1 MADDGDEAMPQ
12 SREVNI
18 NWLRIN
24 VPSVAA
30 IVGTGVIIAMY
41 VQGLASKVDKIEEN
55 RQARS
60 AMIDKGFD
68 QMQAQLQPLSNLPYR
83 MGIVEQG
90 LLATNQR
97 VDQYL
102 QTLGT
107 KIDGVSDR
115 VNSLST
121 KVEVLS
127 QKIDALTP
135 EKRAELET
143 RRQ

>member
-1 MADDGDEAMPQ
+1 MQQ
-12 SREVNI
+12 SREVNV

-24 VPSVAA
+24 VPSIGAIVVAA
-30 IVGTGVIIAMY
+30 ITITVYINRLEGRLDVIED
-41 VQGLASKVDKIEEN
+41 S

-60 AMIDKGFD
+60 NATDKNFD
-68 QMQAQLQPLSNLPYR
+68 QIQQQLQPLSNLPYR
-83 MGIVEQG
+83 VGILEQG
-90 LLATNQR
+90 LLQTNQR

-102 QTLGT
+102 QTLGA

-115 VNSLST
+115 VNGLST

-135 EKRAELET
+135 EKRAELELQ
-143 RRQ
+143 RR

>member
-1 MADDGDEAMPQ
+1 MADDGEEAMPQ

-68 QMQAQLQPLSNLPYR
+68 RCRPSFSRWPTCLIAWESWNKGCSPRTSGWISTSR
-83 MGIVEQG
+83 RWEQRSM
-90 LLATNQR
+90 A
-97 VDQYL
+97 
-102 QTLGT
+102 
-107 KIDGVSDR
+107 
-115 VNSLST
+115 
-121 KVEVLS
+121 
-127 QKIDALTP
+127 
-135 EKRAELET
+135 
-143 RRQ
+143 

>member
-1 MADDGDEAMPQ
+1 MA
-12 SREVNI
+12 
-18 NWLRIN
+18 
-24 VPSVAA
+24 
-30 IVGTGVIIAMY
+30 
-41 VQGLASKVDKIEEN
+41 
-55 RQARS
+55 
-60 AMIDKGFD
+60 
-68 QMQAQLQPLSNLPYR
+68 NLPYR

-143 RRQ
+143 QRR